1 MRSRRSV
8 PVAGADLT
16 AGSADEILG
25 CFGATSASRG
35 LTVLAADGRLRKLA
49 ALAMM

>member
-1 MRSRRSV
+1 MRSRRSM

-16 AGSADEILG
+16 AGSADEIFG